1 MSYALQT
8 YSYCAQIKSPVI
20 PGSSQIP
27 ISGGNPFFSVQFWYG
42 MTYQFLQARHCC
54 SSLQCF

>member
-42 MTYQFLQARHCC
+42 MTQTD
-54 SSLQCF
+54 